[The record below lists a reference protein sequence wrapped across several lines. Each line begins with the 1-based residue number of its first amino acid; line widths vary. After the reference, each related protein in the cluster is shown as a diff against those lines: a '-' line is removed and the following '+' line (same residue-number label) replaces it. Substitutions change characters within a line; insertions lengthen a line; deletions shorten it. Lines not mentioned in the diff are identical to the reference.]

1 MEKMPPK
8 EKVIEAWTAIVDGR
22 VEVDGESAI
31 VKSSDDTKEYV
42 VRFKGDLYSSN
53 DNATFWRG
61 YAGYPVIA
69 VLMLQGRLP
78 FDRTEAEKWKG
89 VNWKSVNT
97 KYRNDYAKAVEE
109 VAKERDIDAGATEA
123 AVNAVMDKLKELHI
137 AIKRKI

>member
-1 MEKMPPK
+1 M
-8 EKVIEAWTAIVDGR
+8 IEAWTAIVDGR
-22 VEVDGESAI
+22 VDVDGESAI

-89 VNWKSVNT
+89 VNWKAVNT

-123 AVNAVMDKLKELHI
+123 AVNAVMEKLKELPI
-137 AIKRKI
+137 TIKRKI

>member
-1 MEKMPPK
+1 MPPK

-89 VNWKSVNT
+89 VNWKAVNT

-123 AVNAVMDKLKELHI
+123 AVNAVMDKLKELPI
-137 AIKRKI
+137 TIKRKI